1 MIKIM
6 IADDQELIRE
16 SLKIILSTNEDFHVI
31 DLVSNGNEVIDSIHK
46 EVPDV
51 ILMDVRMPEMDG
63 VTCTK
68 IVKKTHPLIK
78 IIVLTT
84 FDDDEYIYNALKFGA
99 SGYLLKGVALE
110 ELSSAIHTVLDGGS
124 IIHPKA
130 ATKVVKLFTE
140 LDQNNNFETIETNG
154 DINNLSKTEWTVIE
168 KVSSGLSNKEIA
180 QILHFSEGTVRNY
193 LSVILDKLQFRD
205 RTQLAIWYIQRGRA
219 IQKARIGID
228 DGE

>member
-1 MIKIM
+1 MVKIM
-6 IADDQELIRE
+6 IADDQKLIRE
-16 SLKIILSTNEDFHVI
+16 SLKIILSTNEDYQVI
-31 DLVSNGNEVIDSIHK
+31 DLVGNGNEVIESIYK

-84 FDDDEYIYNALKFGA
+84 FVDDEYIYNALKYGA
-99 SGYLLKGVALE
+99 SGYILKGVALE
-110 ELSSAIHTVLDGGS
+110 ELTHAIYTVLDGGS

-130 ATKVVKLFTE
+130 ATKVIKLFSQME
-140 LDQNNNFETIETNG
+140 KENQKERLETAG
-154 DINNLSKTEWTVIE
+154 DVNNLSKTEWNVIE

-180 QILHFSEGTVRNY
+180 TNLHFSEGTVRNY

-205 RTQLAIWYIQRGRA
+205 RTQLAIWYIQSGRS
-219 IQKARIGID
+219 IQKARIGIND
-228 DGE
+228 EI

>member
-1 MIKIM
+1 M

-16 SLKIILSTNEDFHVI
+16 SLKIILSSNEDFQVI

-84 FDDDEYIYNALKFGA
+84 FDDDEYIYNALRYGA

-110 ELSSAIHTVLDGGS
+110 ELTNAIHTVLDGGS

-130 ATKVVKLFTE
+130 AAKVVKLFSE
-140 LDQNNNFETIETNG
+140 IDKNSNLEVLESKG
-154 DINNLSKTEWTVIE
+154 DVNNLSKTEWSVIE

-180 QILHFSEGTVRNY
+180 QILSFSEGTVRNY

-205 RTQLAIWYIQRGRA
+205 RTQLAIWYIQSGRS
-219 IQKARIGID
+219 IQKARTGIHD
-228 DGE
+228 DD